1 MKKHNIKD
9 EANHS
14 SPLGVRGSFMS
25 INTLQEIFATLKHN
39 KLRTTLTGLS
49 VTWGIFILI
58 VLLGAGNG
66 LKNGVTSNFS
76 ERASNLVQMWSGT
89 SSLPYDGLKANR
101 PLPFAERQIGDVKT
115 EMKETDEQ
123 TGVIEKQQTFTFKNE
138 YGSYSIKGVN
148 PTYNDIFKLKF
159 TDNGG
164 RFINELDLKA
174 YKKVIVID
182 KKIEEVLFKGKS
194 SLGQYIKVGNIMF
207 QVIGVNTKAERW
219 GGSNG
224 YIPFTTAQ
232 LIYNPDKKFNNMA
245 FTVNG
250 LQTTEANNQF
260 TDKLKSEMAS
270 SLRFD
275 PKDPRALWIWNS
287 QRDYIE
293 TIKIFGGITLFVSI
307 IGIFTLIAGIVGVS
321 NIMLVSV
328 KERTREIGI
337 RKAIGAPP
345 ASILRS
351 IVLESIL
358 ITSIFGYIGM
368 MMGIGLTELI
378 NYFMVQSAAQSASE
392 TGMSVFKN
400 PTVELSIVLISTSI
414 LMIAGVIAGYMPAR
428 RAVRIKP
435 IEAMREE

>member
-1 MKKHNIKD
+1 M
-9 EANHS
+9 
-14 SPLGVRGSFMS
+14 FS
-25 INTLQEIFATLKHN
+25 INTIQEIIATLSHN

-101 PLPFAERQIGDVKT
+101 DLPFAERQISDVKT

-123 TGVIEKQQTFTFKNE
+123 TGVIDKQQTYTYQNE
-138 YGSYSIKGVN
+138 YGSYGVKGVN

-159 TDNGG
+159 SDNGG
-164 RFINELDLKA
+164 RFINELDLKSN
-174 YKKVIVID
+174 KKVIVID
-182 KKIEEVLFKGKS
+182 KKIEDVLFKGKS
-194 SLGQYIKVGNIMF
+194 SLGKYIKVGNIMF
-207 QVIGVNTKAERW
+207 QVIGVNSKAERW
-219 GGSNG
+219 GGSSG

-260 TDKLKSEMAS
+260 NDKLKAEMAS

-275 PKDPRALWIWNS
+275 PKDPRALWIWNA

-351 IVLESIL
+351 IVIESIM
-358 ITSIFGYIGM
+358 ITTIFGYIGM
-368 MMGIGLTELI
+368 MLGIGLTELI
-378 NYFMVQSAAQSASE
+378 NYFMIQSAAQSASE

-414 LMIAGVIAGYMPAR
+414 LIIAGVIAGYMPAR